1 MSIKQGDYLKKLRT
15 ENNLSQEKLAE
26 KLGVSRQ
33 SVSKWEQGYAVPD
46 TDNMLKLSKLYGLS
60 VDAILNCGE
69 SAAEP
74 APKNNIPTPAAKPIH
89 ETVSEQISKPQT
101 QNTKS
106 SENSADEHEDQPVG
120 SGQNTSYSSAKEK
133 PEKKK
138 RSWVFAAYPFIAIFV
153 MIALG
158 VFNSSLWKSSW
169 VFLLTIPL
177 FYTGIIAKEK
187 KNLLIFFY
195 PAVVLIVFFIGGFHF
210 GLWHPLWILF
220 LTIPIYYIG
229 AAFAVKN
236 KKNKK

>member
-33 SVSKWEQGYAVPD
+33 SISKWEQGYAVPD
-46 TDNMLKLSKLYGLS
+46 TDNMLKLSKLYGVS
-60 VDAILNCGE
+60 VDDILNCVE
-69 SAAEP
+69 SPKESLAEKDT
-74 APKNNIPTPAAKPIH
+74 APNEDTLDNFSYESGKTQTTVNSEPI
-89 ETVSEQISKPQT
+89 VMPQRYGKT
-101 QNTKS
+101 I
-106 SENSADEHEDQPVG
+106 SEN
-120 SGQNTSYSSAKEK
+120 K

-138 RSWVFAAYPFIAIFV
+138 RSWLFAAYPFIAIFV

-158 VFNSSLWKSSW
+158 VINSGLWKSSW

-177 FYTGIIAKEK
+177 FYTGIIAYEK
-187 KNLLIFFY
+187 KNLLIFCY
-195 PAVVLIVFFIGGFHF
+195 PAVVLILFFIGGFHF

-229 AAFAVKN
+229 AAVAVAN
-236 KKNKK
+236 KKNKNKK